1 MNRWST
7 PGAGRANSPGSR
19 YRVLILVLAG
29 LIGGGSCSGGKDETT
44 EFRGTLLSEP
54 LAKADFTLTD
64 TDGKPFR
71 FRDQTDG
78 FLTLLFFGYTHC
90 PDVCPVHMANL
101 AAVLKRFPY
110 ETRSRVRVVFVS
122 TDPDRDSRERIR
134 EWLDGFSEGFIG
146 LRGEASEIDRIQNL
160 FALPAAARGTPDA
173 DGEYTVGH
181 AAQILAFSPDD
192 VAHVAYPFGTRQEDW
207 MHDLPLL
214 LKQQK

>member
-1 MNRWST
+1 MR
-7 PGAGRANSPGSR
+7 PAASR
-19 YRVLILVLAG
+19 YRLLTLLAG
-29 LIGGGSCSGGKDETT
+29 WACSTGPGEADA
-44 EFRGTLLSEP
+44 FRGTLLSQP

-64 TDGKPFR
+64 TDGQPFPFR
-71 FRDQTDG
+71 EQTDG

-101 AAVLKRFPY
+101 ATVLKRFPY

-146 LRGEASEIDRIQNL
+146 LRGKAAEIDRIQNL

-173 DGEYTVGH
+173 GGDYTVGH

-207 MHDLPLL
+207 IHDLPLL
-214 LKQQK
+214 LKLRK

>member
-1 MNRWST
+1 
-7 PGAGRANSPGSR
+7 
-19 YRVLILVLAG
+19 VLILLLAVLIEAS
-29 LIGGGSCSGGKDETT
+29 SCSGTRVEPA
-44 EFRGTLLSEP
+44 EFRGTLLSQP
-54 LAKADFTLTD
+54 MAKADFTLTD

-71 FRDQTDG
+71 FREQTDG

-101 AAVLKRFPY
+101 ATVLKRFDW

-146 LRGEASEIDRIQNL
+146 LRGEAAEIDRIENL

-173 DGEYTVGH
+173 KGEYTVGH

-192 VAHVAYPFGTRQEDW
+192 VAHIAYPFGTRQEDW
-207 MHDLPLL
+207 IHDLPLL
-214 LKQQK
+214 LKQWK